1 MLSPVPC
8 LVPAMPTFYASGSLQ
23 TFRRPGPGKSI
34 ISERTRI
41 MNKTDILADE
51 EAMEIA
57 LCFFAKLIE
66 QAVQEAELARAEIPG
81 WLRG

>member
-1 MLSPVPC
+1 
-8 LVPAMPTFYASGSLQ
+8 
-23 TFRRPGPGKSI
+23 
-34 ISERTRI
+34 